1 MVEKGRSEGMRTK
14 CAPDDIENFE
24 SKQSNSLVIGFSSDG
39 LFASA
44 DEVFQL

>member
-14 CAPDDIENFE
+14 CAPENFE